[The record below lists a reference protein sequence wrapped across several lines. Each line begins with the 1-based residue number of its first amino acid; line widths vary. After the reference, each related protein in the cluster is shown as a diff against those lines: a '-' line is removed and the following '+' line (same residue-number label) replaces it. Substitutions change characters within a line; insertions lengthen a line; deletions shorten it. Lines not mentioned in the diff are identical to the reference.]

1 MIDKQ
6 ENVTHAGNNGMI
18 PGSSPQSPARPGLTV
33 KTTIERGNAYEMP
46 EIYDL
51 ELTVLEIQ
59 RGQPAFGKSN
69 TDLDPLYE
77 YISVR
82 LRTGYFRKGRQPGGE
97 VYNLGESQFAIVSG
111 DGKTEYKKP
120 AISGEG
126 QFIYGSLSPGE
137 SREGWVVLQVP
148 KQEARPLLTFKRPN
162 LGGVHEIWGNIW
174 FRLY

>member
-1 MIDKQ
+1 MDKQ
-6 ENVTHAGNNGMI
+6 ENDAPTGSNGVI
-18 PGSSPQSPARPGLTV
+18 PGSSPQNPAYLGLTV

-51 ELTVLEIQ
+51 ELTILEVQ
-59 RGQPAFGKSN
+59 RGQPATGKSSA
-69 TDLDPLYE
+69 DLDPLYE

-111 DGKTEYKKP
+111 DGETEYKNL

-126 QFIYGSLSPGE
+126 QFIYGPLSPGE
-137 SREGWVVLQVP
+137 SREGWVVLQAP
-148 KQEARPLLTFKRPN
+148 KQEAKPILTFKRLNP
-162 LGGVHEIWGNIW
+162 GGVHEIWGNIW